1 MPDKPT
7 LIIVAG
13 YTVAGLVLLIYSAL
27 DAKKTAE
34 RINREDEMK
43 NYEK

>member
-1 MPDKPT
+1 MPDNPT

-13 YTVAGLVLLIYSAL
+13 YTIAGLVLLVYSAL

-34 RINREDEMK
+34 RINKEEEMK